1 MFKHRASIGKSN
13 EYKRYILLLFTLYRL
28 FSTVHARKRK
38 EEKDKKESRNPVS
51 GETAKFAFHSEF
63 IGLSP
68 LVFVSSVVV
77 PSIGTSRLSRL
88 GQTSHASFD
97 EPELCEFPFEFSF
110 FFYLSFN
117 ANFHAVYS
125 ISVRIKKKK
134 KKRYGRYTREITKRF
149 GGRALSPLPR
159 CLARKSVYIFTR
171 ARIEGGRSAYFLMR
185 ACNLFDARA
194 RK

>member
-149 GGRALSPLPR
+149 EEEHCLR
-159 CLARKSVYIFTR
+159 CLDASLENPFIFLR
-171 ARIEGGRSAYFLMR
+171 VRASKGGEARIS
-185 ACNLFDARA
+185 
-194 RK
+194 

>member
-110 FFYLSFN
+110 FFIFRSMR
-117 ANFHAVYS
+117 
-125 ISVRIKKKK
+125 ISTRFIRYPSELKKK

-171 ARIEGGRSAYFLMR
+171 ARIEGGRSACYFLMR

>member
-1 MFKHRASIGKSN
+1 M
-13 EYKRYILLLFTLYRL
+13 L
-28 FSTVHARKRK
+28 
-38 EEKDKKESRNPVS
+38 
-51 GETAKFAFHSEF
+51 GEIAKFAFHSEF

-134 KKRYGRYTREITKRF
+134 KKDTVGIHAK
-149 GGRALSPLPR
+149 
-159 CLARKSVYIFTR
+159 
-171 ARIEGGRSAYFLMR
+171 
-185 ACNLFDARA
+185 
-194 RK
+194 

>member
-28 FSTVHARKRK
+28 YTREREKKKKIKKSRVIPLAGKQRNSLFIANSSVSLLSCLLAALLYRVLERADCLDSVRRATQVSTN
-38 EEKDKKESRNPVS
+38 RNS
-51 GETAKFAFHSEF
+51 ASFHSNF
-63 IGLSP
+63 L
-68 LVFVSSVVV
+68 
-77 PSIGTSRLSRL
+77 
-88 GQTSHASFD
+88 
-97 EPELCEFPFEFSF
+97 F
-110 FFYLSFN
+110 FFIFRSMR
-117 ANFHAVYS
+117 
-125 ISVRIKKKK
+125 ISTRFIRYPSELKKK

-171 ARIEGGRSAYFLMR
+171 ARIEGGRSAYFLMH

>member
-28 FSTVHARKRK
+28 YTRER
-38 EEKDKKESRNPVS
+38 EKKKKIKKSRVIPLAGKHVL
-51 GETAKFAFHSEF
+51 GEIAKFAFHSEF

-149 GGRALSPLPR
+149 EEEHCLR
-159 CLARKSVYIFTR
+159 CLDASLENPFIFLRASKGGEARVIS
-171 ARIEGGRSAYFLMR
+171 
-185 ACNLFDARA
+185 
-194 RK
+194 